1 MSLVHAPRGPL
12 LALILAAASWGI
24 GTVISKR
31 AVDEIPPITLLAVQ
45 LGASLVALVL
55 LARLRRIP
63 LRDPS
68 APPILGRLGLLN
80 PGLAYLLS
88 LIGLSSI
95 TASLSVLLWSVEP
108 ILILVLA
115 SVVLAERVGR
125 SFVALSGL
133 AVAGMVLV
141 LYEPGNTGSLGGVAL
156 TLTGVACCAVY
167 TVVGRRW
174 LGSVDSTA
182 PIVIAQQAWALAFA
196 TLLVGLVAIAGGT
209 VVPAA
214 VSGVGWISAVASG
227 VLYYGAAYWFYLSA
241 LRRLPASSAAA
252 SFYLIPVFGV
262 AGGMLVLG
270 ERLGAVQ
277 WLGAGAVLVAVFL
290 ILRRTGEAVA
300 SEPPRS
306 RAAPLDAARASERP
320 PSSAVPHGEAR
331 AKAARFVSGDR

>member
-12 LALILAAASWGI
+12 LALILAAASWGV
-24 GTVISKR
+24 GTVVSKR
-31 AVDEIPPITLLAVQ
+31 AVDEIPPVTLLAIQ
-45 LGASLVALVL
+45 LGASLVALVV

-115 SVVLAERVGR
+115 SVVLGERVGR
-125 SFVALSGL
+125 SFVVLSGL
-133 AVAGMVLV
+133 AVVGMAFVV
-141 LYEPGNTGSLGGVAL
+141 YEPGGAGSLAGVAL
-156 TLTGVACCAVY
+156 TLAGVACCAVY

-182 PIVIAQQAWALAFA
+182 PVVIAQQAWALAFA
-196 TLLVGLVAIAGGT
+196 AIVVAVVGLTGERI
-209 VVPAA
+209 VPVA
-214 VSGVGWISAVASG
+214 VSSAGWISAVASG

-262 AGGMLVLG
+262 GGGMLLLG
-270 ERLGAVQ
+270 ERLGTVQ
-277 WLGAGAVLVAVFL
+277 WLGAGALLLAVFL
-290 ILRRTGEAVA
+290 ILRG
-300 SEPPRS
+300 S
-306 RAAPLDAARASERP
+306 RETRATRPTPGLADAADGTGS
-320 PSSAVPHGEAR
+320 
-331 AKAARFVSGDR
+331 KTARFAPGDR